1 MRETTSTNASV
12 RAKGATSR
20 TISATD
26 DARDTHAV
34 SVTAEQAAATAP
46 APAGERKSTP
56 YVTSG
61 MSRRNAS
68 PRLTATAAAPVA
80 HIAAGLRTTRVFV
93 PRRSAR

>member
-12 RAKGATSR
+12 AVQTATSR

-80 HIAAGLRTTRVFV
+80 NIAARFRRRWVFV
-93 PRRSAR
+93 PRRPAR